1 MLWICNREFD
11 ASNMKLD
18 TELKKDNKIVKLI
31 QTHRELIVSTILQ
44 VTQSENLI
52 AATSTADA
60 EKTLNVEYDLSTDTF
75 FIIGN
80 NIVITEEQGNKI
92 NSILLKHELGIV
104 MLYNKLIGNW
114 CYLEI
119 QNRKFGRGN
128 LLIQLKFI

>member
-44 VTQSENLI
+44 VTQSDSYVNVD
-52 AATSTADA
+52 S
-60 EKTLNVEYDLSTDTF
+60 EKTLDIEYDLSTDTF

-114 CYLEI
+114 CYIEI